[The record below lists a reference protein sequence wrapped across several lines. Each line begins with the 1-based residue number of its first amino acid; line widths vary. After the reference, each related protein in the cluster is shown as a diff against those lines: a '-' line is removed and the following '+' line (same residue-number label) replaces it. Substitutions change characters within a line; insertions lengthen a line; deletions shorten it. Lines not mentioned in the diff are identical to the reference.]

1 MAFVHIRIEDD
12 FYKAVQAAIKSKL
25 NTEISSFVRDVLKD
39 ALLIYGDPTSASAAF
54 AAAGRKHEAQG
65 KPSLVLDMASD
76 WHRAEG
82 ADILARV
89 EEMVYKSLLGR
100 LDRYLLGPLGPKR
113 MAKRLERLIDEDLH
127 GLWAK
132 VGSRADK

>member
-1 MAFVHIRIEDD
+1 MAYVHIRIEDD
-12 FYKAVQAAIKSKL
+12 FYKAVQTAIKHKL
-25 NTEISSFVRDVLKD
+25 NADISSFVRDVLRD

-76 WHRAEG
+76 WHRVEG
-82 ADILARV
+82 FDMEHL
-89 EEMVYKSLLGR
+89 EELVYNSLIKK

-113 MAKRLERLIDEDLH
+113 MAKRLERLLTEDLR

-132 VGSRADK
+132 VGSRDEK